1 MARLLE
7 GVGRTVGVTGR
18 PGDGNGVGAMY
29 NTSKPFRSSACRL
42 SVAVGAAVMM
52 IAAASSPA
60 SAKPVADN
68 LDVGKTLNVTVT
80 GQITARCEIQGGG
93 DIDLGELRGGERV
106 TGTFGLDCN
115 VPFNLQMTSANGG
128 LAHVSQ
134 PQGEGPFAG
143 VLPYDVRLTVPTLR
157 PTPAVVQG
165 GFYSLQRTGTLSSG
179 DGISAGS
186 SKIEIETRRPTG
198 AGLLAGK
205 YSETLRLTVTPS

>member
-1 MARLLE
+1 
-7 GVGRTVGVTGR
+7 
-18 PGDGNGVGAMY
+18 
-29 NTSKPFRSSACRL
+29 
-42 SVAVGAAVMM
+42 MM